1 MKPLIWIIDE
11 EWADYDREI
20 EMLNEKYPEYT
31 IKMSGY
37 DYQKDLEEFG
47 KDADAIMAQIYTH
60 IPKETIDKLDN
71 CKAIAVYGG
80 GYDRVDTK
88 AARQKGIRVTNVS
101 NYCKEDLADYVM
113 ATIYHFY
120 KEIFSVAQ
128 DVKNLEWGA
137 QAISYPQN
145 RLTKQTLHIIGFGR
159 IGQEVAKKAIANGM
173 KVTAVDIYQAIDT
186 ASVFGV
192 ERVSWE
198 EGLKNADFVSL
209 NCIQN
214 DDTIGLLKYEDF
226 CLMKPSAV
234 FINTA
239 RGRIP
244 NEADLIRAVKEKKI
258 KAAVVDVIENE
269 PPNYSEEIFAVDN
282 IYVTPHISYISQ
294 QSYNE
299 LKERAVK
306 NIIMGME
313 DVDSPDL
320 VN

>member
-11 EWADYDREI
+11 EWADYEREI

-31 IKMSGY
+31 LKISGY
-37 DYQKDLEEFG
+37 DYQADLEEFG
-47 KDADAIMAQIYTH
+47 KDVDAIMAQIYTH

-80 GYDRVDTK
+80 GYDRVDTQ
-88 AARQKGIRVTNVS
+88 AARAKGIRVTNVS

-113 ATIYHFY
+113 AAIYHFY
-120 KEIFSVAQ
+120 KETFMIAPK
-128 DVKNLEWGA
+128 VKEVEWGA
-137 QAISYPQN
+137 QAVECPPN
-145 RLTKQTLHIIGFGR
+145 RLTNQTLHIIGFGR
-159 IGQEVAKKAIANGM
+159 IGQEVARKAIANGM
-173 KVTAVDIYQAIDT
+173 KVTAYDQYQSLDI
-186 ASVFGV
+186 SMFGA
-192 ERVSWE
+192 ERVTWE
-198 EGLKNADFVSL
+198 DGLKNADFISL
-209 NCIQN
+209 HCIQN
-214 DDTIGLLKYEDF
+214 EDTMDLLKYEDF

-234 FINTA
+234 FINTS
-239 RGRIP
+239 RGKIP
-244 NEADLIRAVKEKKI
+244 NEADLIKAVQEKKL
-258 KAAVVDVIENE
+258 KAAVIDVIAAE
-269 PPNYSEEIFAVDN
+269 PPTYDEDIFNVEN